1 VPSKEQWSY
10 WKDHPCTQAMLT
22 LLREDRELGF
32 EEMSYGSGDNELIR
46 LGLKIGKINSLTGII
61 NMTFIPQ
68 EEENDG
74 RNQE

>member
-1 VPSKEQWSY
+1 
-10 WKDHPCTQAMLT
+10 
-22 LLREDRELGF
+22 
-32 EEMSYGSGDNELIR
+32 MSYGSGDNELIR